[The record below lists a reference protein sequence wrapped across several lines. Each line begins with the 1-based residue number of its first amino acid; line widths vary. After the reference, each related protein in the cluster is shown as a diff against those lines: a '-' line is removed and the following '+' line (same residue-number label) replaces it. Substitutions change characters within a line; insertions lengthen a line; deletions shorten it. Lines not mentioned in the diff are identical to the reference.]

1 MSNRTQDLTLVL
13 GATGKTGRRVHQ
25 RLAERGVAVR
35 AGSRAGSPPFDWE
48 QPATWAAALDG
59 ATQVYLA
66 YAPDLA
72 VPGSTATVEAFTR
85 QAVEAGVRRIVL
97 LSGRGEEAAQAAERV
112 VAQAGVEW
120 TVVRAAWFAQ
130 NFSEGAFVEP
140 LLAGELALP
149 VGDVAEPFVDV
160 DDVADVAVAALTE
173 EGHAGRI
180 YELTGPRLVTFAE
193 AVAEIDRAG
202 GPRARFQ
209 RIPLD
214 AFLGGAADA
223 GESPEVV
230 WLLGFLFGELFDGRN
245 ATLGDGVQQALGR
258 PPRDLAEWARDAVAA
273 GAWSGAAG
281 GGEQGAAG
289 ADGAAP
295 AADAEPA
302 R

>member
-1 MSNRTQDLTLVL
+1 MLSMSNRTQDLTLVL

-35 AGSRAGSPPFDWE
+35 AVSRASSPSFDWE

-59 ATQVYLA
+59 ATAVYLA

-72 VPGSTATVEAFTR
+72 VPGSTASVEAFTR

-97 LSGRGEEAAQAAERV
+97 LSGRGEEAAEAAERV

-149 VGDVAEPFVDV
+149 VGDTPEPFVDV
-160 DDVADVAVAALTE
+160 DDIADVAVAALTE
-173 EGHAGRI
+173 EGHAGRL
-180 YELTGPRLVTFAE
+180 YEVTGPRLLTFAE
-193 AVAEIDRAG
+193 AVAEIGRAG
-202 GPRARFQ
+202 GPQARTVE
-209 RIPLD
+209 IPLD

-223 GESPEVV
+223 GEPPEVV

-245 ATLGDGVQQALGR
+245 ASLADGVQQALGR
-258 PPRDLAEWARDAVAA
+258 PPRDLAAWARDAVAA
-273 GAWSGAAG
+273 GAWVR
-281 GGEQGAAG
+281 
-289 ADGAAP
+289 
-295 AADAEPA
+295 EPA